1 MILRG
6 GPNIY
11 GVPIGVLCTEA
22 YHAKVPGHIKNAS
35 TFDFPVSYKVVKG
48 VTPEKIINKGDMSLL
63 EPLIE
68 AARDL
73 EEEGVLAITGSCGFM
88 VLYQGQLA
96 DAVSIPVFMSGL
108 IQVPMVHRM
117 LRADQKVGL
126 MVARKDTLTQ
136 EHLRIVGAENVP
148 VCIAGMDNTKEV
160 REVIIEGKR
169 RELDLDKLEEEVVSA
184 AVNLARENPDM
195 GAIVMEGTD
204 FPPFSHIIQQKL
216 NLPVFDIITLT
227 NMVYQAVVR
236 KGYDGIMPH

>member
-11 GVPIGVLCTEA
+11 GVPIGVLCTES
-22 YHAKVPGHIKNAS
+22 YHAKVPGHIKNAT

-48 VTPEKIINKGDMSLL
+48 VTPEKIINEGDMSLL

-88 VLYQGQLA
+88 VLYRGQLA

-117 LRADQKVGL
+117 LRSDQK
-126 MVARKDTLTQ
+126 
-136 EHLRIVGAENVP
+136 
-148 VCIAGMDNTKEV
+148 
-160 REVIIEGKR
+160 
-169 RELDLDKLEEEVVSA
+169 
-184 AVNLARENPDM
+184 
-195 GAIVMEGTD
+195 
-204 FPPFSHIIQQKL
+204 
-216 NLPVFDIITLT
+216 
-227 NMVYQAVVR
+227 
-236 KGYDGIMPH
+236 DGIKERL